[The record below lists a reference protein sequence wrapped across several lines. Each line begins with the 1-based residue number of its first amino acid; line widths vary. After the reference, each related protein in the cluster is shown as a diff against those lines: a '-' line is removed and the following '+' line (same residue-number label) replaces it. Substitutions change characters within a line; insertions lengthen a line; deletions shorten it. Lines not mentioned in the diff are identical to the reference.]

1 MMTTNFDKLAET
13 KHMLDWFSD
22 NPFKEITSTLERM
35 FIQQSESTKM
45 RSFEITSEPQW
56 LTGGRKSDEDE
67 TKIILVRCGMAVAC
81 DFTLKDDNG
90 VYDLNGI
97 FTWVG
102 VGLDNEPITRMWMD
116 LDGTLEEFGS
126 EGALRERMF
135 ELDSE

>member
-1 MMTTNFDKLAET
+1 MQTNFDKLAET

-22 NPFKEITSTLERM
+22 NPFEEITSTLERM
-35 FIQQSESTKM
+35 FIQQSASTKM
-45 RSFEITSEPQW
+45 LSFEITSEPQW
-56 LTGGRKSDEDE
+56 LTGGRKSDEDS

-81 DFTLKDDNG
+81 AFTLKDDNG
-90 VYDLNGI
+90 VYDLNGV

-102 VGLDNEPITRMWMD
+102 VGLDSEPITRMWMD

-126 EGALRERMF
+126 EGELRERMF

>member
-1 MMTTNFDKLAET
+1 MTTNFEKLAET

-22 NPFKEITSTLERM
+22 NPFEDITSTLERM
-35 FIQQSESTKM
+35 FIQQSASTKM
-45 RSFEITSEPQW
+45 LAFEITSEPQW
-56 LTGGRKSDEDE
+56 LTGGRKTEDG
-67 TKIILVRCGMAVAC
+67 KMILVRCGLAVAC

-90 VYDLNGI
+90 VYDLKGI

-116 LDGTLEEFGS
+116 LDGTLEEFGQ

-135 ELDSE
+135 ELDTE